1 MIWVL
6 DTSAVLADF
15 LKEPGYETVQACAGA
30 VMVSTVNVAE
40 VYAKLFERSV
50 SAEKIEQLRL
60 IEPFSVVEFDRSQAM
75 LSAKLRP
82 ATKHKGISLGD
93 RACLA
98 LAIQQNATVLT
109 ADRAWNGL
117 DLGVEIKFIR

>member
-1 MIWVL
+1 MELGCEIVQGISGTVMI
-6 DTSAVLADF
+6 SA
-15 LKEPGYETVQACAGA
+15 
-30 VMVSTVNVAE
+30 VNVAE
-40 VYAKLFERSV
+40 VYAKLFERNV
-50 SAEKIEQLRL
+50 PADKIEQLRS

-75 LSAKLRP
+75 LSAQLRL

-98 LAIQQNATVLT
+98 LAIQQNAMVLT

>member
-1 MIWVL
+1 MELGCEIVQGISGTVMI
-6 DTSAVLADF
+6 SA
-15 LKEPGYETVQACAGA
+15 
-30 VMVSTVNVAE
+30 VNVAE
-40 VYAKLFERSV
+40 VYAKLFERNV
-50 SAEKIEQLRL
+50 PADKIEQLRS

-75 LSAKLRP
+75 LSAQLRP
-82 ATKHKGISLGD
+82 ATRHKGISLGG